1 MPYFSIFSPLCL
13 AIVSKSSLMEM
24 SCGNFKYISPVEWL
38 ILDLVKEVSTMTF
51 WICRHKKKWFHAFD
65 QKYIYIF
72 LVFLTFSSRQPF
84 QYHIKLYLYFQHI
97 DCIPS
102 IETNREEWSVT
113 GLSCSHLRLRASTS
127 HPTLMTAPSNFGSFS
142 QWLSIPKTS
151 MSNLWTWKSDQRI
164 SKQLQVC
171 RDQTDMQLYIL
182 T

>member
-1 MPYFSIFSPLCL
+1 MRELQVHQSGRVAYTGS
-13 AIVSKSSLMEM
+13 SK
-24 SCGNFKYISPVEWL
+24 GGKYYVFLNLPP
-38 ILDLVKEVSTMTF
+38 
-51 WICRHKKKWFHAFD
+51 KKSDFMLLT
-65 QKYIYIF
+65 QKNIYIF

-151 MSNLWTWKSDQRI
+151 MSNLWTWKSDQRL

-171 RDQTDMQLYIL
+171 RDQPDMQLYISTYL
-182 T
+182 VK

>member
-1 MPYFSIFSPLCL
+1 MRELQVHQSGRVAYTGS
-13 AIVSKSSLMEM
+13 SK
-24 SCGNFKYISPVEWL
+24 GGKYYVFLNLPP
-38 ILDLVKEVSTMTF
+38 
-51 WICRHKKKWFHAFD
+51 KKSDFMLLTKN
-65 QKYIYIF
+65 KYIF

-84 QYHIKLYLYFQHI
+84 QYHIKLYLYFLHI

-151 MSNLWTWKSDQRI
+151 MSNLWTWKSDQRL